1 MPARILLVEDDA
13 SLSVMLT
20 WYIEKA
26 GYALGKATTLAA
38 ARQLLH
44 ERWDLFILDRNL
56 PDGDGIDLCR
66 ELRAAKPHSYIM
78 MLTACA
84 TDQQKLQGFAVGA
97 DDYITKPA
105 RMDEL
110 MARIRAGLRIVGLQ
124 QQLLALSQTDA
135 LTSLRNRRA
144 FDERLAAAF
153 EQARRY
159 DRPLSLAV
167 VDVDHF
173 KTINDTHGHAT
184 GDAVLADVA
193 KIIAAGT
200 RQSDFAARVGGEEFA
215 ILLPE
220 TSASEAVQFSE
231 KLRTAIATTSVAG
244 QQVTVSIGIASVP
257 HTEVRG
263 TAEFCRIAD
272 EALYRAKRNGRNR
285 VDTERRRHARNA
297 DPQGAANRRMPS
309 QRAPAATRE

>member
-13 SLSVMLT
+13 ILSLVLT
-20 WYIEKA
+20 LYIEKA
-26 GYALGKATTLAA
+26 GYSLGKATTLAA

-44 ERWDLFILDRNL
+44 EPWDLFILDRNL

-78 MLTACA
+78 MLTACG
-84 TDQQKLQGFAVGA
+84 TDEQKLQGFAGGA
-97 DDYITKPA
+97 DDYLTKPA

-124 QQLLALSQTDA
+124 QQLLNLSETDA

-144 FDERLAAAF
+144 FDERLAVAF

-159 DRPLSLAV
+159 GRPLSLAV

-173 KTINDTHGHAT
+173 KTINDTHGHAM

-200 RQSDFAARVGGEEFA
+200 RQSDFAARIGGEEFA
-215 ILLPE
+215 VLLPE
-220 TSASEAVQFSE
+220 TPASEAIQFGE
-231 KLRTAIATTSVAG
+231 KLRSAIATATIAG

-257 HTEVRG
+257 YSDVRG

-285 VDTERRRHARNA
+285 VDTERRRQVRHA
-297 DPQGAANRRMPS
+297 DPQGSATRHMP
-309 QRAPAATRE
+309 QRASVAARE